1 MNEAFAQYFAGSS
14 VGAVLRSWV
23 PDFVKPARSRVSSR
37 PEAATEEGEDAS
49 ASSLPPV
56 AEVPSLQVKDLVI
69 TYENQKT
76 GEQTEAV
83 SGVSLD
89 IAPGEFVTVVGLS
102 GCGKSSFLSA
112 VAGLIKPAG
121 GSISVAGRQVTK
133 PGGDRS
139 VVFQKATLLPW
150 RTVLDN
156 ITYGLDLRGVPK
168 KEARRRAEALVD
180 LVQLRG
186 FEHFHPTALS
196 GGMQQRVNLA
206 RALVTDPHLLLLDEP
221 FAALDAI
228 TRETMQSE
236 WLSICDQ
243 TRKSVRMVTHEIDE
257 AVLLSDRVIVFS
269 NRPARIV
276 AEIRISLPRPRT
288 ESVRYDPAFDDLVRR
303 IFGHINSSNKT
314 KASWCYEL

>member
-1 MNEAFAQYFAGSS
+1 MTEALVRDLGRALAGS
-14 VGAVLRSWV
+14 VLPVSIRKRISQATPAPVVRVQAETPSIAETPV
-23 PDFVKPARSRVSSR
+23 PK
-37 PEAATEEGEDAS
+37 EETPILE
-49 ASSLPPV
+49 
-56 AEVPSLQVKDLVI
+56 VKDLFV

-76 GEQTEAV
+76 GELTEAV

-112 VAGLIKPAG
+112 VAGLAKPVS
-121 GSISVAGRQVTK
+121 GSISVAGKVVNK
-133 PGGDRS
+133 PGPDRS

-150 RTVLDN
+150 RNVLDN
-156 ITYGLDLRGVPK
+156 ITYGLDLRGVSK
-168 KEARRRAEALVD
+168 KEARLKVDKYLD

-186 FEHFHPTALS
+186 FEHFHPSALS

-228 TRETMQSE
+228 TRETMQNE
-236 WLSICDQ
+236 LLSIWNH
-243 TRKSVRMVTHEIDE
+243 TRKTVLMVTHQIDE

-269 NRPARIV
+269 NRPAKII
-276 AEIRISLPRPRT
+276 AEVKVNLPRPRT
-288 ESVRYDPAFDDLVRR
+288 AEARYNTAFDDIVKN
-303 IFGHINSSNKT
+303 IFSLIHKSAVNK
-314 KASWCYEL
+314 AGWFYEV